1 MIYVWHMKQTFWG
14 SSLLISLML
23 NYGAVYIYTF
33 RWAKPVGN
41 DRLKNDI
48 DLVTRVLSEDGLAL
62 QQMSRSIRANRAL
75 VLTLGESLESFSPV
89 TQWENWSILYC
100 WWTEPS

>member
-1 MIYVWHMKQTFWG
+1 M
-14 SSLLISLML
+14 
-23 NYGAVYIYTF
+23 
-33 RWAKPVGN
+33 GN

-75 VLTLGESLESFSPV
+75 VLKLGESLESFSPV
-89 TQWENWSILYC
+89 TQWENY
-100 WWTEPS
+100 

>member
-1 MIYVWHMKQTFWG
+1 M
-14 SSLLISLML
+14 
-23 NYGAVYIYTF
+23 
-33 RWAKPVGN
+33 GN

-89 TQWENWSILYC
+89 TQWENYGIIL
-100 WWTEPS
+100 